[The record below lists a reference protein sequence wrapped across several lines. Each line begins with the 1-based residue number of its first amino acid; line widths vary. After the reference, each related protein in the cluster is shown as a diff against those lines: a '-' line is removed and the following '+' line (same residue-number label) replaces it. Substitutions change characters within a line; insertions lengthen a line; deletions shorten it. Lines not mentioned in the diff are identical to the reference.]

1 MNIFMNNSVSFTN
14 TSLSS
19 QIGSKGLG
27 KGLDNDD
34 NNNDSNS
41 FASSLMSSSSFST
54 GSSAAVS
61 TTTLNYSS
69 PSTVYQP
76 SSVSQML
83 NVNSPATITQPAAL
97 DTDTTISL
105 DAQKSDFGG
114 KMTSFSKNG
123 INITVEDP
131 DHTDGHTPGTMTWI
145 DTGKAAGGIGMLGN
159 GNKTKDTGAEN
170 VTIALDDAANT
181 LDISLVDHGSKNSD
195 DSITFQVYQEG
206 NSSPTEVTLT
216 LDSNA
221 PDKVT
226 TFSFDASDYGDGSAI
241 TQVVLYSTSNTPGGV
256 GEASFLIGGI
266 EATYGDVSTTPAPA
280 PDPVPAPDLT
290 PVDDPVFIVASNLDD
305 KGNSEANYIVGDGF
319 GAINGGDNNDIIV
332 GDVGGGYSVNP
343 AQVDFNVV
351 MMMDTSGSMSSTF
364 SDGTT
369 RLDRL
374 VDAVENLITDF
385 NGYDNGDIQVHFV
398 PFDTTAWGM
407 QTFTVTNDTDF
418 SDAITYLNLLTP
430 GGVTNY
436 ESALQ
441 TGISWLEGNDPISGA
456 ITTSYF
462 ISDGWPN
469 YAIDDATG
477 LLSYSYTSSF
487 TAMEEIQGLDG
498 SNEIEEI
505 QTLSDDVIG
514 VGINTSS
521 ANLDLI
527 DSSGSAI
534 TVTNP
539 TQLSQAFAES
549 NPLNKLDNIG
559 DDIINGGAGSDYI
572 FGDALYTDDLA
583 VLHNLGTIDGAGWE
597 VFELLEAGSSSSNA
611 NWSHDD
617 TLSYIVNNTD
627 ELMQESIDQ
636 EGAIRV
642 IGSDVIHGGAG
653 DDFIFAQE
661 GNDTITGGLGDDI
674 IYGGG
679 GADLFVFESI
689 LDGVDHIADFSS
701 SEGDMLDF
709 SSIITGYDPMQHSID
724 DFVMMSQSNGSTT
737 ISVDVTGSGNAAL
750 AQDFAILD
758 NVVNVDLSG
767 IVII

>member
-1 MNIFMNNSVSFTN
+1 MNIFLSNSFSFTN

-19 QIGSKGLG
+19 QIGSNGLG

-34 NNNDSNS
+34 NNNDNNS
-41 FASSLMSSSSFST
+41 FASSLMSSSNFST

-61 TTTLNYSS
+61 TTTLNYST

-83 NVNSPATITQPAAL
+83 LTQNSSIVINTNTTNN
-97 DTDTTISL
+97 TDTTISL

-123 INITVEDP
+123 ITITVEDP

-159 GNKTKDTGAEN
+159 GNKGKDTGAEN
-170 VTIALDDAANT
+170 ITIDLDDAANS

-195 DSITFQVYQEG
+195 DSITFQIYQEG

-266 EATYGDVSTTPAPA
+266 EATYGDAQPIPVPAPA
-280 PDPVPAPDLT
+280 PT

-305 KGNSEANYIVGDGF
+305 TDRSQANYIVGDGF
-319 GAINGGDNNDIIV
+319 GAINGGSNNDILI
-332 GDVGGGYSVNP
+332 GDVGGGYSVAP
-343 AQVDFNVV
+343 AQIDFNVV
-351 MMMDTSGSMSSTF
+351 MMIDTSGSMMSTF

-369 RLDRL
+369 RLDKL

-385 NGYDNGDIQVHFV
+385 NAYDNGDIMVHFV
-398 PFDTTAWGM
+398 PFDTMAWGM

-418 SDAITYLNLLTP
+418 SDAVTYLNLLTP

-441 TGISWLEGNDPISGA
+441 TGIDWLQGNEPISGA

-469 YAIDDATG
+469 YAVDDTTG
-477 LLSYSYTSSF
+477 LPLYTYSSTYS
-487 TAMEEIQGLDG
+487 AMEEIQGLDG
-498 SNEIEEI
+498 SNEIAEI
-505 QTLSDDVIG
+505 QSLSNEVIG
-514 VGINTSS
+514 VGINTVS
-521 ANLDLI
+521 ANLDQI
-527 DSSGSAI
+527 DSSGSSI
-534 TVTNP
+534 NVTTP
-539 TQLSQAFAES
+539 TQLSQAFADS

-559 DDIINGGAGSDYI
+559 DDLINGGDGQDYI

-583 VLHNLGTIDGAGWE
+583 VLHNLGTIEGAGWE
-597 VFELLEAGSSSSNA
+597 VFELLETGSSASNP

-617 TLSYIVNNTD
+617 TLNYIVNNTD

-636 EGAIRV
+636 EGEVRV
-642 IGSDVIHGGAG
+642 IGNDVIHGGAG

-661 GNDTITGGLGDDI
+661 GNDIITGGLGNDT

-689 LDGVDHIADFSS
+689 LDGIDHIADFSS
-701 SEGDMLDF
+701 SQGDMLDF
-709 SSIITGYDPMQHSID
+709 SSLLTGYDPLQNTID
-724 DFVMMSQSNGSTT
+724 DFVFATQSNGNTT
-737 ISVDVTGSGNAAL
+737 ISIDMTGSGNIAT

-758 NVVNVDLSG
+758 NVANFDLNS
-767 IVII
+767 VIIA